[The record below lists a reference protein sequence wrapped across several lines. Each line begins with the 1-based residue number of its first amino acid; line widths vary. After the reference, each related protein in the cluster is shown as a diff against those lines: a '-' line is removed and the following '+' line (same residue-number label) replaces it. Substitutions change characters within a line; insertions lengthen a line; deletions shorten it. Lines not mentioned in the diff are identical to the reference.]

1 MNQENLINSLL
12 DDLLNDSTNEI
23 SQEVIQ
29 ERKALILSDMTRLKQ
44 IRKELEDTKLL
55 MKKRI
60 TKSSQLYSILGG
72 SQSRGLSLIVNKQ
85 D

>member
-29 ERKALILSDMTRLKQ
+29 ERKALILSDMTRLK
-44 IRKELEDTKLL
+44 
-55 MKKRI
+55 
-60 TKSSQLYSILGG
+60 
-72 SQSRGLSLIVNKQ
+72 
-85 D
+85 